1 MRIKL
6 VGVYI
11 DAVVDCRHVVEVES
25 WLSLGVRDT
34 YVGLLAGMDKQL
46 LVVGGKDAM
55 QRMDSGRF
63 Y

>member
-1 MRIKL
+1 MRVKL

-11 DAVVDCRHVVEVES
+11 DAIVDCCHAVKVEP
-25 WLSLGVRDT
+25 WLSLGIRDT